1 MPSSIFLRP
10 ALALSLLSA
19 LSSVACGGAE
29 SPPPAQ
35 PPSPPTAPAPAPVSA
50 APPMVPGHSLDLGA
64 MDRSVKPGA
73 DIFLYANG
81 AWYAKAE
88 IPADR
93 NATGAGMRVTEEIEG
108 RTRGIL
114 EEASKGAAAGP
125 LAKKIGDTYAS
136 YMDEAAIEAKGTA
149 PLRPLLDR
157 IAKIRDARSLAAY
170 LGSSLR
176 ADVDPL
182 NDTNY
187 HTDHVLGLFVEQDL
201 NDPSRSVPY
210 LLQGGIGMPE
220 RSYYLEEGT
229 RMQAH
234 RDAYLKYVA
243 TLLRLAGVADADAKA
258 ARVVALEKKIAQTH
272 ASREDSGDFTKANN
286 PWSRADFASKAPGLD
301 WNAFFVAASLDKHAS
316 FIVWQPAAVTG
327 LGALAKSEPISVWK
341 EYLTARTIDHV
352 ARFLPKAFVDAS
364 FAFHS
369 KQMRGTQAP
378 PPRWRRANEVVTES
392 LGEAVGKLYV
402 ERYFPPET
410 KRAVQSLVENLVTAF
425 GRRIDALSWMA
436 PATKAKA
443 KEKLGTLKVE
453 VGYPDTWRDYSG
465 LEVTRG
471 DALGNFERAE
481 SFEYRRNLQK
491 IGRPA
496 DRGEW
501 AMVPQVV
508 NAVNLPVRNTL
519 NFPAGMLSP
528 PYFNAKSTAAAN
540 YGSIGAI
547 IGHEISHSFDDQ
559 GAKFDARGRFADWWT
574 PDDLAHFQASA
585 AALAAQYD
593 AYKPFPDLAINGK
606 QTLGENIADLAGLA
620 VAFDAW
626 RASLGGAP
634 APVQDGLSGEQ
645 QFFLSYAQSWQS
657 KLRDESLRNRI
668 KTDGHAPPK
677 YRTFTMRNLDAWYSA
692 FDVGA
697 GDPLYLA
704 PNARVRV
711 W

>member
-1 MPSSIFLRP
+1 MPNSIFRP
-10 ALALSLLSA
+10 SFALSLLSA
-19 LSSVACGGAE
+19 LSAVACGGAE
-29 SPPPAQ
+29 SPPPA
-35 PPSPPTAPAPAPVSA
+35 PPAPVSSASPPPVAA
-50 APPMVPGHSLDLGA
+50 APPTVAGHSIDLAA

-73 DIFLYANG
+73 DIFLHANG

-88 IPADR
+88 IAADR
-93 NATGAGMRVTEEIEG
+93 SSTGTGVRVTEEIEK

-114 EEASKGAAAGP
+114 EETAKSTAAGS

-136 YMDEAAIEAKGTA
+136 YMDEAAIETRGTA

-157 IAKIRDARSLAAY
+157 IAKIRDARGLATY
-170 LGSSLR
+170 LGSTLR

-210 LLQGGIGMPE
+210 LLQGGLGMPD
-220 RSYYLEEGT
+220 RSYYLDEGA
-229 RMQAH
+229 RVQAH
-234 RDAYLKYVA
+234 RDAYVRYVA

-258 ARVVALEKKIAQTH
+258 GRVVALEKKIAQKH
-272 ASREDSGDFTKANN
+272 ASREESGDVSKANN
-286 PWSRADFASKAPGLD
+286 PWSRADFAAKAPGLD
-301 WNAFFVAASLDKHAS
+301 WNAYFAAASLDKQAS

-327 LGALAKSEPISVWK
+327 LAALVKSEPLAVWK

-352 ARFLPKAFVDAS
+352 ARFLPKAFDEAR
-364 FAFHS
+364 FEFHS
-369 KQMRGTQAP
+369 KQLRGTQAP
-378 PPRWRRANEVVTES
+378 PPRWRRANEVVTEG

-410 KRAVQSLVENLVTAF
+410 KRAVQGLVENLVTAF
-425 GRRIDALSWMA
+425 GRRIDALTWMA

-453 VGYPDTWRDYSG
+453 VGYPDAWRDYSG
-465 LEVTRG
+465 LEVVRG
-471 DALGNFERAE
+471 DAFGNFERAQL
-481 SFEYRRNLQK
+481 FEYRRNLQK

-528 PYFNAKSTAAAN
+528 PYFDAKSTAAAN
-540 YGSIGAI
+540 YGAIGAI

-574 PDDLAHFQASA
+574 PDDLAHFQSSG

-593 AYKPFPDLAINGK
+593 AYKPFPDLAVNGK

-620 VAFDAW
+620 VAYDAW

-634 APVQDGLSGEQ
+634 APVQDGLSGDQ

-657 KLRDESLRNRI
+657 KIRDESLRHRVM
-668 KTDGHAPPK
+668 TDGHAPPK